1 MDNSPKLS
9 FKFPL
14 LFVISL
20 FAILL
25 IGLELEI
32 HLNPCKSF
40 DVSITKLKDYNVESQ
55 FEPYSFPEPL
65 EGRELYESYVHEICG
80 SYNVSPYL
88 IISVIERESRFIPDV
103 SNGNHVG
110 LMQVSTYW
118 HKDRASSLGV
128 TDLYDPYGNI
138 LTGVDYFSDLI
149 NNYANGDVG
158 YALMLYS
165 MDNTQARKMHK
176 NGQLSGYA
184 KSVLARMNELEVNSR
199 AKEET

>member
-1 MDNSPKLS
+1 MGNSPKLS
-9 FKFPL
+9 LKFPL

-25 IGLELEI
+25 LGLELEI
-32 HLNPCKSF
+32 HLNPSKSL
-40 DVSITKLKDYNVESQ
+40 DVSITKLKDYNVESS
-55 FEPYSFPEPL
+55 FEAYSFPELL
-65 EGRELYESYVHEICG
+65 EGRELYESYVYEICE
-80 SYNVSPYL
+80 SYNISPYL

-118 HKDRASSLGV
+118 HKDRAESLGV
-128 TDLYDPYGNI
+128 TDLYDPYSNI

-149 NNYANGDVG
+149 NNYADGNIE

-165 MDNTQARKMHK
+165 MDNNKARQMYN